1 MNATGLS
8 DTGWRFPPHF
18 STGGKHVLLAS
29 GENEIR
35 ESLTILLSTLVGE
48 RLYHPDFGCDLKKF
62 MFEEVDNSLVT
73 EIQEMIAAAIYTY
86 EPRVEVLE
94 ITVTEEEKNGTT
106 LVINISYFIHATNRE
121 ESMVYTLPLY

>member
-1 MNATGLS
+1 
-8 DTGWRFPPHF
+8 
-18 STGGKHVLLAS
+18 VLLAS

-73 EIQEMIAAAIYTY
+73 EIQEMIAEAIYTY